1 MTGHVLYH
9 LPTRFFVAVL
19 KFLGSE
25 LFKKNRALTIG
36 LTATLCEN
44 RRLRKHAWKGEKVTE
59 KKEEWDDCDS
69 EELTGCTG
77 NVSLIEELS
86 GK

>member
-36 LTATLCEN
+36 LTATLSGN
-44 RRLRKHAWKGEKVTE
+44 RRVRKHAWKGEQVTE
-59 KKEEWDDCDS
+59 KKEEFDNWDS
-69 EELTGCTG
+69 ERFDRLYRKFVFVRG
-77 NVSLIEELS
+77 V
-86 GK
+86 